1 MRRFVPV
8 RPHPS
13 PPPQVRG
20 REQTESAACG
30 DDISPK
36 HALAQPSPPG
46 LPNPALENRI
56 PAPLP
61 PPPKPPV
68 VNGPL
73 SQSPPPRVYEP
84 SQLNTFGDRA
94 TGCAEQ
100 GARHGLKGDDLD
112 AYTRSCAN
120 Q

>member
-1 MRRFVPV
+1 
-8 RPHPS
+8 
-13 PPPQVRG
+13 VRG
-20 REQTESAACG
+20 REQTESAARG

-46 LPNPALENRI
+46 LPNPALENRV
-56 PAPLP
+56 PPPLP

-84 SQLNTFGDRA
+84 PRLNTFGDRA
-94 TGCAEQ
+94 IGCAQ
-100 GARHGLKGDDLD
+100 QGLKGDDLD